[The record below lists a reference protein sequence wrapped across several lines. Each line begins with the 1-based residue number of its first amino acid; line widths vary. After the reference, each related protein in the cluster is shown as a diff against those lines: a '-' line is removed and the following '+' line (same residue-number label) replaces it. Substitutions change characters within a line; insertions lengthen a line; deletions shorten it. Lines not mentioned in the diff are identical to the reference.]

1 MRIFNRVLLIINT
14 LLFLAFGIFC
24 ASIIND
30 SVHEAVV
37 HFLQDVITALNN
49 SKTPVRLA
57 VFSFGT
63 FLIAVGL
70 LTIIGNLETFRLE
83 RTVVLQSP
91 HGDIMV
97 SLAAIEDFSR
107 VVKNQV
113 AGVKDI
119 KGKVRARRKGL
130 DVTAWVTLY
139 SDKSVADVTQ
149 EVQEAIIR
157 YIQYTLG
164 ITAEIKPTVIVNKIA
179 YKSAEEKAPVNE

>member
-14 LLFLAFGIFC
+14 LLYLTFGIFC
-24 ASIIND
+24 ASIISD
-30 SVHEAVV
+30 SAHAAVV
-37 HFLQDVITALNN
+37 NFLQEVISTLDN
-49 SKTPVRLA
+49 SNTPVRLA
-57 VFSFGT
+57 VFSFGM

-70 LTIIGNLETFRLE
+70 LTIIGNLEKFRLE

-97 SLAAIEDFSR
+97 SLSAIEDFSK

-119 KGKVRARRKGL
+119 KGKVRAKRKGL
-130 DVTAWVTLY
+130 AVSAWVTLF

-149 EVQEAIIR
+149 EAQEAIIR
-157 YIQYTLG
+157 YMQYTLG
-164 ITAEIKPTVIVNKIA
+164 ITAEIKPTIIVNKIV
-179 YKSAEEKAPVNE
+179 YKSVDEKANQNE